1 VRDGTIAWK
10 TYLVDEPRKTGTTAT
25 GTDAF
30 GPSGAGVWSAPTVD
44 AARGVLYV
52 TTGDNYSHPATAT
65 SDAVMALDLKTGRIV
80 WTRQT
85 TPGDV
90 YNSAC
95 GGRGPNCP
103 ASSGPDFDF
112 GSSAILVKT
121 AGGRDVLLAGQ
132 KSGVV
137 YALDPAKQGE
147 PLWQA
152 RVGAGGTNGGVQW
165 GMASDGRQVYAAVS
179 DVGRQPGGIGGVAP
193 LGNASLDPQQGGGL
207 TALDVLDG
215 RKVWTAPGVACA
227 PPRPGCSPAQPAAV
241 TAIDGAVFS
250 GALDGHLRAF
260 STTDGRVLWDVDT
273 ARRYDTINGVPGEGG
288 SLDGAGPVVAGGMV
302 FVNSGY
308 HRFGGMPGNVLLA
321 FAPKK

>member
-1 VRDGTIAWK
+1 
-10 TYLVDEPRKTGTTAT
+10 
-25 GTDAF
+25 
-30 GPSGAGVWSAPTVD
+30 
-44 AARGVLYV
+44 
-52 TTGDNYSHPATAT
+52 
-65 SDAVMALDLKTGRIV
+65 
-80 WTRQT
+80 
-85 TPGDV
+85 
-90 YNSAC
+90 
-95 GGRGPNCP
+95 
-103 ASSGPDFDF
+103 
-112 GSSAILVKT
+112 
-121 AGGRDVLLAGQ
+121 
-132 KSGVV
+132 
-137 YALDPAKQGE
+137 
-147 PLWQA
+147 
-152 RVGAGGTNGGVQW
+152 
-165 GMASDGRQVYAAVS
+165 MASDGRQVYAAVS

-260 STTDGRVLWDVDT
+260 STTDGGVLWDVDT

-308 HRFGGMPGNVLLA
+308 PRFGGMPGNVLLA